1 LLARQS
7 ATVAA
12 LAEPVPVAALAGK
25 PNDKARASTPAR
37 MIRTLRTAIA
47 LSRSYPHTI
56 PNATT
61 RAHFPN
67 I

>member
-1 LLARQS
+1 
-7 ATVAA
+7 
-12 LAEPVPVAALAGK
+12 
-25 PNDKARASTPAR
+25 

-56 PNATT
+56 PNATM